1 MTVRYVSWQEDN
13 LWLGYLEKFPDCWT
27 QGVSL
32 ENLQE
37 HLKDLYNDL
46 SSGAIP
52 NVRRIAEFK
61 DSLAKHILKMLESK
75 G

>member
-1 MTVRYVSWQEDN
+1 MTVRYVYWQEDDM
-13 LWLGYLEKFPDCWT
+13 WLGYLEEFPDCWT

-46 SSGAIP
+46 TSGAIP
-52 NVRRIAEFK
+52 NVRRIAE
-61 DSLAKHILKMLESK
+61 LEL